1 MISPSNVQ
9 LVHQNVGVTML
20 SGCQVTVVAEIM
32 VLLFV
37 DVISDEVDNAV
48 VVFVIVVDEN
58 EGGGVPRPILDQT
71 MRSHCIKLSHGFLDR
86 FFSVLVNF
94 FHFILNRSV
103 DELYVIL
110 SSSRTASTG
119 SLLTLPSLFSP
130 DKP

>member
-1 MISPSNVQ
+1 
-9 LVHQNVGVTML
+9 ML

-71 MRSHCIKLSHGFLDR
+71 IRNHCIKLSHGFLDR
-86 FFSVLVNF
+86 FLSVLVNF